1 MTLYE
6 DERAFWDDIAGKYI
20 LKHAGTDHN
29 AGHVIEAAA
38 IYADRMVM
46 ARRKRKTENIPDGNV
61 LRMSATATVAI

>member
-29 AGHVIEAAA
+29 AGRVIEAAA

-46 ARRKRKTENIPDGNV
+46 ARRKRKTENIPDGDV

>member
-29 AGHVIEAAA
+29 VSHVIEAAA

-46 ARRKRKTENIPDGNV
+46 ARRKRKTENIPDGDV